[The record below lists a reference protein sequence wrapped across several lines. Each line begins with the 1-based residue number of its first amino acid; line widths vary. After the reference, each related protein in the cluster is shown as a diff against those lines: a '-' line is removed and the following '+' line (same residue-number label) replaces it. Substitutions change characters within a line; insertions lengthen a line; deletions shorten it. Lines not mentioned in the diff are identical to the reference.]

1 MECDFVDPK
10 EAAAMEAVKYVEDG
24 MVVGLGSGSTANIA
38 IKMIGEKIR
47 ADDIEVIGIPTSAAS
62 DLLGRAVG
70 IKIGDLDDH
79 RLVDMT
85 IDGADEVDAEL
96 NLVKGLGGALVR
108 EKMVAASTRVEM
120 IVVDASKLVEH
131 LGQNAPV
138 PVEIINFS
146 YNSTVRRLATL
157 GCEPVIRVADGR
169 PFVTDNGNLIADC
182 RFDTIDDP
190 ESMESRL
197 NLVPGVVDNGL
208 FIGLADKVIVGS
220 EDGVRIIERPAE
232 PP

>member
-220 EDGVRIIERPAE
+220 ENGVRIIERPAE